1 MLRGGTPPSDPF
13 CQNDMRPGGLYTEG
27 LAFECSGVHIQVR
40 DQEEPYVSS
49 AEVCCFIISGERV

>member
-1 MLRGGTPPSDPF
+1 
-13 CQNDMRPGGLYTEG
+13 MRPGGLYTEG